1 MKKLYGGIA
10 GVMALA
16 LVGVANA
23 EDPRNN
29 ETRQDQPLQR
39 DDQSRVDNP
48 QQRNNSVRQENAE
61 PDVIRPARPD
71 PVARPDTSAAGTSA
85 EYLAEL
91 KRCDPL
97 SGNEKTACLEQ
108 VMKKYG
114 QM

>member
-10 GVMALA
+10 GALALA
-16 LVGVANA
+16 LVGAANA
-23 EDPRNN
+23 DDPRNN
-29 ETRQDQPLQR
+29 ETQQDQPLQR
-39 DDQSRVDNP
+39 DNQSRVDNP
-48 QQRNNSVRQENAE
+48 QERNNPVRQEYAE
-61 PDVIRPARPD
+61 PDVTRPARPD

-85 EYLAEL
+85 EYVAEL